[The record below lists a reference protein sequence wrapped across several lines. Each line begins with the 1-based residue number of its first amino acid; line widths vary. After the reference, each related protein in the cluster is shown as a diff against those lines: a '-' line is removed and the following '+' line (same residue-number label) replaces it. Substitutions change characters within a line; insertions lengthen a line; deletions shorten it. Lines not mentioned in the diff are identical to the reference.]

1 MRGRGG
7 LRWARSDAVG
17 VTDGGGEIGMRGQP
31 PSCERCV
38 LVRRGGLGLRYT
50 SKVCES
56 QITARPARRARRG
69 VGRTFKREGG
79 CVMGAQIP
87 GNLHVANDVLADM
100 VGNAALECYGV
111 VGMTAPTAADG
122 IAKILPA
129 SRLRRGVVVTTTE
142 VGVHVELYV
151 VIEYGTNINTVSQN
165 LIDQVS
171 FVLKEYARV
180 PLDGVEVHVQG
191 VKVRR

>member
-1 MRGRGG
+1 MEDDNRPEQAHRTGTLPCAILYPSLYQRRNRA
-7 LRWARSDAVG
+7 LRR
-17 VTDGGGEIGMRGQP
+17 
-31 PSCERCV
+31 ERKAMSN
-38 LVRRGGLGLRYT
+38 T
-50 SKVCES
+50 
-56 QITARPARRARRG
+56 
-69 VGRTFKREGG
+69 
-79 CVMGAQIP
+79 IP

-111 VGMTAPTAADG
+111 VGMAAPTAADG

-129 SRLRRGVVVTTTE
+129 SRLRRGVVVSTTDA
-142 VGVHVELYV
+142 GVHVELYV

-171 FVLKEYARV
+171 FTLKEYARV

-191 VKVRR
+191 VKVRK

>member
-1 MRGRGG
+1 MSGVVPGT
-7 LRWARSDAVG
+7 LRVS
-17 VTDGGGEIGMRGQP
+17 
-31 PSCERCV
+31 
-38 LVRRGGLGLRYT
+38 
-50 SKVCES
+50 
-56 QITARPARRARRG
+56 
-69 VGRTFKREGG
+69 
-79 CVMGAQIP
+79 
-87 GNLHVANDVLADM
+87 NDCIADLA
-100 VGNAALECYGV
+100 GYAALECYGV

-129 SRLRRGVVVTTTE
+129 SRLRRGVLVTTTE